1 MSLMRNKLTVFESR
15 NQLLEQEK
23 SDLTETVNMLSSAKS
38 EMPGKTAERASRT
51 TSRHSEIEVIICA
64 RQPLWQLVARAKNHS
79 GN

>member
-38 EMPGKTAERASRT
+38 EIPGKTA
-51 TSRHSEIEVIICA
+51 
-64 RQPLWQLVARAKNHS
+64 
-79 GN
+79 